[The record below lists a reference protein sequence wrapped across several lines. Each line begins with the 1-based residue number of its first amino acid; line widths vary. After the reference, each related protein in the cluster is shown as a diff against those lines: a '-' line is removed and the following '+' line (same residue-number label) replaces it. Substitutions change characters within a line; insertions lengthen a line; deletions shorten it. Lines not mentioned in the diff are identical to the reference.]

1 MRLVILGLQGS
12 GKTHL
17 VKNVIIPRY
26 GGRYIVF
33 DPNAEYTENFVRYVP
48 KMTGDAA
55 GIVEE
60 MKLFI
65 RRFVLPNCQTLEDI
79 EAGKKEKKKRL
90 RAVVFDEADLIAPS
104 RANIPA
110 VLRDLVV
117 RSRHLRVDLIFIS
130 RRPTDLSAYLM
141 DTADYLAVYKQVGY
155 NALKTM
161 RALKIDSDDA
171 IKALDY
177 PKYEFLLFDLER
189 NYEKY
194 TADTLPADSMPG
206 ESVNIT
212 AGDK

>member
-26 GGRYIVF
+26 GKRYIVF
-33 DPNAEYTENFVRYVP
+33 DANNEYTGDFTRYVP
-48 KMTGDAA
+48 KFTGDNKT
-55 GIVEE
+55 IQEE

-117 RSRHLRVDLIFIS
+117 RSRHLRIDVIFIS

-141 DTADYLAVYKQVGY
+141 DTADYLIVFKQVGY

-171 IKALDY
+171 IKGLNY
-177 PKYEFLLFDLER
+177 PAHEFLLFDLER
-189 NYEKY
+189 NFEKY
-194 TADTLPADSMPG
+194 TADTLPADAMPG
-206 ESVNIT
+206 ESVIIT
-212 AGDK
+212 AGNK